1 MRPWIDDG
9 DMLAEERE
17 DSAMTRHMSLGT
29 IRGRHTRRTVGR
41 GQVAVILALALI
53 VLLAGICLGIDSSRV
68 FVEGTRLQ
76 RAADEAALSAAVAA
90 GTGGQAEAAA
100 AARDMVA
107 RNLRLPANDQP
118 SVTTSLDASGA
129 EQVTVDVREP
139 GFPLLLGSILGF
151 RSVSL
156 ARRSTARYSPSV
168 PMENPSST
176 LGDPTALINTYGPMP
191 NGSGGTIVGTAPLSQ
206 GMELSINGPDQ
217 FTKTGD
223 PYSPID
229 VLSDP
234 PFLPLTTTTPL
245 IPNPWRDP
253 TSAVASTNPYTPAI
267 RSFNGYD
274 YKVTIPTST
283 VSISDDTYIQVYDAG
298 TCVGSHYKDNTYY
311 LDYGLP
317 ATNDRTA
324 LSADATGPAGDYSRL
339 KPAANTP
346 YNDVTYYSL
355 TYLDSKGNKVHL
367 NSDPEHG
374 SLVSPSGSGQAAPF
388 NDPTQYSPLYASSAI
403 TNIMIAP
410 PPGVAGLTC
419 GAPNVNYGT
428 LSNTRVYTG
437 TDPYTDQWYTLA
449 KVATVPGSSYIVN
462 VNTCLDPV
470 HRTAPVVNGYQSCEG
485 DQVDNFALRAITMPQ
500 TSEST
505 YCPPPNGDR
514 NCDPIPLSSAIAS
527 QPQPEV
533 GGVGRVSLYVK
544 APGKTLIYLAKV
556 APKYKGKWLVVKMF
570 NPGNLAGGSSIQ
582 IVRPDGSY
590 APFEWF
596 TQTLDSSGA
605 IIRLPGHPDRSTTM
619 QNNGST
625 SLITSFPAHGIDFS
639 TATPTPVPPSATPTP
654 VPPSAT
660 SIPPTATATWTPG
673 PTSTPTQTFT
683 PAPTPTNTSTP
694 TQTSTA
700 TRTFTPGPTSTNT
713 NTPTNTSTATSTSTP
728 TNTATSTNTPTNT
741 ATTPPGTPTA
751 AARQTATTAAQ
762 QTATQA
768 AIPTATNTPVPPTS
782 TNTPV
787 PPTSTNTPT
796 PTITPIPPTATN
808 TATPAPTST
817 PTQTFTPAPTA
828 TNTPTPVPPTVTPT
842 PVPPTVTPTPT
853 NTPIPVE
860 VGLLLPPP
868 VPMMAAAPLQP
879 THGPTMRVAAL
890 HLTRADRSMM
900 PAGMLATPT
909 STSVPC
915 VAGWSCADIGYPI
928 PTPMGSQSYD
938 DRSSTYSVSGPGPD
952 IGVPTGGGSTDS
964 FHYVWQTMQGD
975 GSITATVYWQNYNMN
990 TSAKAGLMLRTSS
1003 NPGAA
1008 NLFVAVTP
1016 NNQVGVQLRNGDN
1029 GPTTTPVAYKTCSSG
1044 PAPGTV
1050 PAPISVSISRSTA
1063 NGTVTLTAS
1072 CSNDGQNWS
1081 PPFYSQTLQQNQ
1093 PQFSSPLLAGMAVTS
1108 GGINSIAT
1116 TQFSNVTGAG
1126 LLGANYPI
1134 YSSPPV
1140 DGSNKPVCPS
1150 PDQSAALGISPPG
1163 SAAYGQTVA
1172 EDNPFDPLHANT
1184 SCPTLSDYAPSYLT
1198 PTPAAIPAGQ
1208 LAPWIA
1214 EQAQAQATATAAGTP
1229 NAGSAPVT
1237 YENYNLCWQGQAD
1250 CVSHPNYRPY
1260 NGRWVYLFTKIPD
1273 NYDDATYN
1281 PTDAQ
1286 GNPLNPN
1293 KDFWYVQY
1301 TNQGTG
1307 NITNRT
1313 TWEVSVVDTPPHLTA

>member
-1 MRPWIDDG
+1 MRSRIDDG

-17 DSAMTRHMSLGT
+17 DSAMTRHMFLGI
-29 IRGRHTRRTVGR
+29 IRGRRARRTVGR
-41 GQVAVILALALI
+41 GQVAVILALALV
-53 VLLAGICLGIDSSRV
+53 VLLAGVCLGIDSSRV

-76 RAADEAALSAAVAA
+76 RGADEAALAAAVAA
-90 GTGGQAEAAA
+90 GTGGQVEAAVA
-100 AARDMVA
+100 AQDMVA

-118 SVTTSLDASGA
+118 IVTTSLDASGSQ
-129 EQVTVDVREP
+129 QVTVDVREP

-156 ARRSTARYSPSV
+156 ARHSTARYSPSV

-176 LGDPTALINTYGPMP
+176 LGDPTAPITTYGPMSD
-191 NGSGGTIVGTAPLSQ
+191 GAGGTITGTAPLSQ

-223 PYSPID
+223 PYSPLY

-253 TSAVASTNPYTPAI
+253 TSVVASTNPYTPAI

-298 TCVGSHYKDNTYY
+298 TCAQSHFKDNTYY

-324 LSADATGPAGDYSRL
+324 LSANANGPAGDYSLL
-339 KPAANTP
+339 KPAPGAP

-355 TYLDSKGNKVHL
+355 TYVDANGNRVHLDSDL
-367 NSDPEHG
+367 QHG
-374 SLVSPSGSGQAAPF
+374 SLVLPSGQTAPF
-388 NDPTQYSPLYASSAI
+388 SDPTQYNPLYASSAI

-410 PPGVAGLTC
+410 PPGVAGISC
-419 GAPNVNYGT
+419 GAPHVTYGIPP
-428 LSNTRVYTG
+428 NTHVYTG
-437 TDPYTDQWYTLA
+437 PDPYTDQWYTLA

-470 HRTAPVVNGYQSCEG
+470 NRTAPVVSGYQSCEG
-485 DQVDNFALRAITMPQ
+485 DQVDNFALRAITMPR
-500 TSEST
+500 TSESI
-505 YCPPPNGDR
+505 YCPPPNGGLPPDGDR
-514 NCDPIPLSSAIAS
+514 NCDPIPLSSAIGS

-596 TQTLDSSGA
+596 TQTLDSSGN

-639 TATPTPVPPSATPTP
+639 TATPTPVPPSATPTL

-660 SIPPTATATWTPG
+660 LIPPTATATWTPG
-673 PTSTPTQTFT
+673 PTSTSTQT
-683 PAPTPTNTSTP
+683 P
-694 TQTSTA
+694 
-700 TRTFTPGPTSTNT
+700 TPGPTSTNT
-713 NTPTNTSTATSTSTP
+713 ITPTNTSTSTSTPIPPTSTNTSTSTSTP
-728 TNTATSTNTPTNT
+728 IPPTSTNTPTNT
-741 ATTPPGTPTA
+741 ATTPPRT
-751 AARQTATTAAQ
+751 QTAAAQ

-768 AIPTATNTPVPPTS
+768 AIPTATNTPVPPTA

-787 PPTSTNTPT
+787 PLTSTNTPT
-796 PTITPIPPTATN
+796 PTNTNTPTITPTPTITLVPPTASN

-817 PTQTFTPAPTA
+817 PTRTFTPAPTA
-828 TNTPTPVPPTVTPT
+828 TNTPTPIPPTF
-842 PVPPTVTPTPT
+842 TPTPT

-860 VGLLLPPP
+860 VGLLLPP
-868 VPMMAAAPLQP
+868 VPIMAAGPLQP

-890 HLTRADRSMM
+890 HLTRADGSMM
-900 PAGMLATPT
+900 PASMLAVPT
-909 STSVPC
+909 STDIPC
-915 VAGWSCADIGYPI
+915 VAGWNCADIGNPV
-928 PTPMGSQSYD
+928 PAPAGNQSYD
-938 DRSSTYSVSGPGPD
+938 DNSSTYSVSGPGPD
-952 IGVPTGGGSTDS
+952 IGVPTGGGSTGGGSTDS

-975 GSITATVYWQNYNMN
+975 GSITATVSWQNYTS

-1003 NPGAA
+1003 TAGAS

-1016 NNQVGVQLRNGDN
+1016 GNQVGVQYRSPDNNVTIITGTNGLASYTTYTGTLTLR
-1029 GPTTTPVAYKTCSSG
+1029 
-1044 PAPGTV
+1044 
-1050 PAPISVSISRSTA
+1050 ISRSGGSLMVYESTDTWSTSV
-1063 NGTVTLTAS
+1063 GPFTFLT
-1072 CSNDGQNWS
+1072 G
-1081 PPFYSQTLQQNQ
+1081 
-1093 PQFSSPLLAGMAVTS
+1093 PLLAGMAVTS
-1108 GGINSIAT
+1108 GDISSLAT
-1116 TQFSNVTGAG
+1116 ARFSNVTSAG

-1140 DGSNKPVCPS
+1140 DSSNKLVCPS
-1150 PDQSAALGISPPG
+1150 PDQSAALGISPPN

-1198 PTPAAIPAGQ
+1198 PTPAAIPSGQ

-1229 NAGSAPVT
+1229 SAGSAPVT

-1260 NGRWVYLFTKIPD
+1260 NGRWVYLFIKIPD
-1273 NYDDATYN
+1273 TYDLTTPSYGYPN
-1281 PTDAQ
+1281 
-1286 GNPLNPN
+1286 NPN
-1293 KDFWYVQY
+1293 PGFWYVQY

-1313 TWEVSVVDTPPHLTA
+1313 TWEVSVVDTPPHLTQ